1 MTCLKSAAG
10 WLLLGM
16 LCLGG
21 AGCLPTDRVTGGEED
36 DPDFQAGLAH
46 KRSGRP
52 LRAVESFERAL
63 QRNPGSVSAHFELG
77 LLYYQGVTNYV
88 AALYHFDRVQLLN
101 PHFKYNQMVEQMIR
115 GCKQE
120 FMRDI
125 PVGTITW
132 QMQQDL
138 QRLQRLE
145 QENAELRQRIEQ
157 LRIELAAQSVT
168 RQPGGA
174 NLSEASRNS
183 TTGGAAPRRTA
194 PSAST
199 ERSIGPGSRTG
210 ASSYVVHKGD
220 TIYSIARRHDLHPNA
235 LLAANPGVDP
245 KLIHPGQTLV
255 VPSR

>member
-1 MTCLKSAAG
+1 MTCLKWAAG

-21 AGCLPTDRVTGGEED
+21 AGCLPTERVTGGEED
-36 DPDFQAGLAH
+36 DPDFQAGLTH
-46 KRSGRP
+46 KSSGRP

-63 QRNPGSVSAHFELG
+63 QRNPNSVSAHFELG

-101 PHFKYNQMVEQMIR
+101 PQFKYNQMVEQMIR

-125 PVGTITW
+125 PMGTITW

-138 QRLQRLE
+138 QKLQRLE
-145 QENAELRQRIEQ
+145 QENGELRRRIEQ
-157 LRIELAAQSVT
+157 LRIELAAHSAND
-168 RQPGGA
+168 QPGGA
-174 NLSEASRNS
+174 NLSEASRS
-183 TTGGAAPRRTA
+183 PTTRGAASLRATA
-194 PSAST
+194 SN
-199 ERSIGPGSRTG
+199 ERLIQPVTRTG
-210 ASSYVVHKGD
+210 ASSYVVTKGD